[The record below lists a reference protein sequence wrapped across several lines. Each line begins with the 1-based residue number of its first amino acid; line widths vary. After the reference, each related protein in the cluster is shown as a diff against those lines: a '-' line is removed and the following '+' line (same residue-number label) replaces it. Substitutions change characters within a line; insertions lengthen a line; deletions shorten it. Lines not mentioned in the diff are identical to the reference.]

1 MYRRRK
7 VPMDDLINLA
17 ESIRAAIGAIL
28 PVADRSLVDASVDA
42 MIDRFR
48 WHRRIAGDAR
58 KRNRLLAAIY
68 KGA

>member
-1 MYRRRK
+1 M
-7 VPMDDLINLA
+7 
-17 ESIRAAIGAIL
+17 G
-28 PVADRSLVDASVDA
+28 LVDGAVDA

-58 KRNRLLAAIY
+58 RRNRLLAAIY

>member
-1 MYRRRK
+1 
-7 VPMDDLINLA
+7 
-17 ESIRAAIGAIL
+17 
-28 PVADRSLVDASVDA
+28 

>member
-1 MYRRRK
+1 
-7 VPMDDLINLA
+7 MDDLITLA

-28 PVADRSLVDASVDA
+28 PVADRGLVDASVDA

>member
-1 MYRRRK
+1 
-7 VPMDDLINLA
+7 MDDLINLA
-17 ESIRAAIGAIL
+17 LSIRAAIGAVL
-28 PVADRSLVDASVDA
+28 PLADMGLVDAAVDA